1 MKNVTGNINTD
12 PDNST
17 GNDKNIVYNR
27 SIEDATIVTVTN
39 NRFITKC
46 TLDIRP
52 EKPNSVINS
61 AKIHQTI
68 FGTIKNMDDSATII
82 THDNTRITDSNI
94 FPTDKEYNIAFSDQ
108 RLCNTTKRVYISF
121 TLESK
126 FNLS

>member
-1 MKNVTGNINTD
+1 MKSVNGNINTD
-12 PDNST
+12 PDNSID
-17 GNDKNIVYNR
+17 NDKNTVYNR
-27 SIEDATIVTVTN
+27 RIEHATIATVAN
-39 NRFITKC
+39 SRFTTKY
-46 TLDIRP
+46 TLDIHP